1 MQFCQVVLE
10 SDLQYESG
18 WSRSDLLQNI
28 AQFCELLWWNISR
41 NRNRIAYILMK
52 YAKHIKKDK
61 HQMLM

>member
-28 AQFCELLWWNISR
+28 AQFCELLWWDIS
-41 NRNRIAYILMK
+41 RNRIAYILLK
-52 YAKHIKKDK
+52 YAKDIKKDK
-61 HQMLM
+61 